1 MGENQQPPKSHI
13 ATRLNVLFF
22 FVFIFFAAVILR
34 LAYVQIVEGEQYQHD
49 LEKYSIRQ
57 LPIPAPRGR
66 IIDVNHNVLVSNKP
80 VFTVTYTSEQKKEI
94 NEEAVAEK
102 LTSLLQMDEK
112 IGTDKELI
120 KKATELQTTLPITF
134 KPEQSQKLIQ
144 QLTPK
149 INALPNSAQLK
160 GIKDYDLVKT
170 AFALGL
176 SVRSPF
182 DENDREALQKKLP
195 ATIQVDGKNVDT
207 KTAYDSQLLKYVISA
222 SVPYP
227 IALEDKVKESLQ
239 KDVKSLL
246 SKMPSAEE
254 LSSKTDAELLQYAA
268 RFDLDVALPLTPEQR
283 QYQWHRISILN
294 SMRDYSMPK
303 FIPRRIKEN
312 ASEIEV
318 AKINENLSELP
329 GINVIVEPVRQIRQ
343 DEDGAFATHILGYIS
358 PISASQ
364 VNEYLA
370 MGYSKTDRIG
380 VEGLERYYE
389 KDLRGKD
396 GIMDVQVNKDAET
409 VVKGRTREAI
419 PGNDLVLS
427 LDYRFQSKLEEILK
441 RNVNEMR
448 RSAKGTVNAASAVVM
463 NPNTGEVLAMANYP
477 DYDLNLHYNRK
488 LFNENYE
495 KVVAPAQL
503 NNVTRGV
510 YPPASTVKPI
520 SVMMAL
526 QEKLT
531 TPNESIFDPGYF
543 QFGDV
548 KKRNWKLGGHGQ
560 VDARRAIAVSNNT
573 YMYTMGWRL
582 KEREIGKGNSY
593 RESFKIIKFYNQQFG
608 LGVKTGI
615 DLPSEK
621 EGWPA
626 PTFEMGRIADALIGQ
641 YDSFTPIQLA
651 QYVSTIANGGY
662 RIRPHMVKE
671 IRKGSIDP
679 KKPGD
684 VITTIEPQVLNK
696 ININPSYLKV
706 VQEGMRR
713 VTQPGGTAATAM
725 AGLPFSVAAKT
736 GTAQTGGTSSDN
748 SLILGYAPYENPKIS
763 FVVVVPHS
771 GGHGSDRIAREL
783 LEAYHALY
791 PLNSTVTPTE

>member
-1 MGENQQPPKSHI
+1 MGENQEQPKSHI

-22 FVFIFFAAVILR
+22 FVFLFFAAVILR

-66 IIDVNHNVLVSNKP
+66 ILDVNHNVLVSNKP
-80 VFTVTYTSEQKKEI
+80 VFTVTYTSEQKRAVD
-94 NEEAVAEK
+94 EEAVAEK
-102 LTSLLQMDEK
+102 LTGLLQMDEK
-112 IGTDKELI
+112 MGTDKELV
-120 KKATELQTTLPITF
+120 KKATELRTTLPVTL
-134 KPEQSQKLIQ
+134 KPEQSQKVIQ

-149 INALPNSAQLK
+149 INALPNPSHLK
-160 GIKDYDLVKT
+160 GMKDYDLVKT
-170 AFALGL
+170 AFSLGL
-176 SVRSPF
+176 TVRSPF

-195 ATIQVDGKNVDT
+195 ATINVDGKNVDT
-207 KTAYDSQLLKYVISA
+207 KTAYDRELLKYIITANIS
-222 SVPYP
+222 YP

-239 KDVKSLL
+239 KEVNLLL
-246 SKMPSAEE
+246 SKMPTVNE
-254 LSSKTDAELLQYAA
+254 LSSKTDAELLQYTAM
-268 RFDLDVALPLTPEQR
+268 FDLDVALPLTPEQR
-283 QYQWHRISILN
+283 KYQWHRISILN
-294 SMRDYSMPK
+294 SIRDYSMPK

-312 ASEIEV
+312 ATEIEV

-358 PISASQ
+358 PINASQ

-409 VVKGRTREAI
+409 VVKGQARAAI

-427 LDYRFQSKLEEILK
+427 LDYRFQSKVEEILK

-448 RSAKGTVNAASAVVM
+448 RSAKGKVDSASAVVM
-463 NPNTGEVLAMANYP
+463 NPNTGEVLALANYP

-488 LFNENYE
+488 QFNENYE

-510 YPPASTVKPI
+510 FPPASTVKPI

-526 QEKLT
+526 QEKLV
-531 TPNESIFDPGYF
+531 TPYESIYDPGYF

-548 KKRNWKLGGHGQ
+548 KKRNWRLSGHGQ

-582 KEREIGKGNSY
+582 KERELAKGNSY
-593 RESFKIIKFYNQQFG
+593 RESFKVISFYNQQFG

-621 EGWPA
+621 SGWPA

-651 QYVSTIANGGY
+651 QYVSTVANGGY

-671 IRKGSIDP
+671 IRKGSVDP
-679 KKPGD
+679 KTPGD
-684 VITTIEPQVLNK
+684 VITTIEPKVLNK
-696 ININPSYLKV
+696 IDIDPSYLKV

-713 VTQPGGTAATAM
+713 VTQGEGTAARAL

-736 GTAQTGGTSSDN
+736 GTAQTGGTTSDN
-748 SLILGYAPYENPKIS
+748 SLILGYAPYEKPKIS

-771 GGHGSDRIAREL
+771 GGHGSDKIAREM

-791 PLNSTVTPTE
+791 PLSNTVTPTE